1 MEAKEH
7 EKDAKKKLDEA
18 AKTFSDL
25 KEPIEKQKQ
34 EKAVLDAKCKKAGR
48 LVNENSKRLT
58 ELMSNESPLL
68 LTARYLSFS
77 FLDNLKAQILELEV
91 SANNKRNR
99 KSEKERLLGQK
110 KMSLRNCLD
119 RLKDMENTHNKCL
132 QALMKFGAE
141 RISEAYHW
149 LQDHH
154 NEFNKAVYG
163 HVLLEVNVSDRV
175 HANYLE
181 GHVPYYIWKV
191 RRR

>member
-1 MEAKEH
+1 MEDLRKQEESCQQRIIKAKENLAAA
-7 EKDAKKKLDEA
+7 EAELENLPPYEPPKDE
-18 AKTFSDL
+18 
-25 KEPIEKQKQ
+25 
-34 EKAVLDAKCKKAGR
+34 
-48 LVNENSKRLT
+48 
-58 ELMSNESPLL
+58 
-68 LTARYLSFS
+68 
-77 FLDNLKAQILELEV
+77 LDNLKAQILELEV